1 MRCPVCRAEVEQG
14 PQCRRCRADLSPLFA
29 LEDQRRAA
37 LESAYRRLAQA
48 DCDGA
53 LGLAEEVDALRRD
66 EESRRLLA
74 LVHLLRR
81 DFAAAW
87 RCYATAAK
95 PLPNAPVPSR

>member
-14 PQCRRCRADLSPLFA
+14 PSCRRCRADLSLLFA

-37 LESAYRRLAQA
+37 LESAYHRLARG
-48 DCDGA
+48 DLGGA
-53 LGLAEEVDALRRD
+53 LELAEEVNGLRWD
-66 EESRRLLA
+66 EESSRLLA

-87 RCYATAAK
+87 QWYQSCRTKLGTQA
-95 PLPNAPVPSR
+95 